1 MNRPVLLSKGLDPVL
16 GVFTGLLAY
25 YLHETNPRT
34 APPPDQTLSA
44 LVGWRMEKRRQ
55 EQLQK
60 DQEAETGDW
69 KQVVGETK

>member
-1 MNRPVLLSKGLDPVL
+1 MRRPVLLSKTLDPVL

-34 APPPDQTLSA
+34 APPPDQTLNS

-55 EQLQK
+55 DQLK
-60 DQEAETGDW
+60 RDQEAETGDW
-69 KQVVGETK
+69 KQVVGEAK